1 MKALVPLDGSQN
13 SKKTIHALIAMK
25 EKLSTP
31 LTLLHV
37 FDNSRISYRG
47 VPDSS
52 YALIEERGRE
62 AAKKF
67 LEDQREIFSANGIKT
82 ETIFMEGPARKT
94 ICDLADSGEFDLL
107 IIGRHIEG
115 ELRSLLF
122 GQVSN
127 YVIHKVKIPI
137 MVL

>member
-13 SKKTIHALIAMK
+13 SKKTINALIAMK
-25 EKLSTP
+25 EKISAP

-47 VPDSS
+47 VPDST
-52 YALIEERGRE
+52 YALIEERSRE
-62 AAKKF
+62 AAKQF
-67 LEDQREIFSANGIKT
+67 LEDQKEIFSSNGIQT